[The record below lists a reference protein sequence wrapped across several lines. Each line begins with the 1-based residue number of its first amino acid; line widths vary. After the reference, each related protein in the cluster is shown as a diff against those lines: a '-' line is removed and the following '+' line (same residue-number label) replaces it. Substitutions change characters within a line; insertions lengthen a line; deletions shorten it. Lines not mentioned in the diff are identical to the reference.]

1 MYIYYQSKGDM
12 VKKAKLFKNGH
23 SQAVRLPKE
32 FRLPGTE
39 VGVRKVG
46 KAVLLVPLEH
56 GWDSLFE
63 SLAEFSDD
71 FLAERT
77 QASPQPREKAFQ

>member
-1 MYIYYQSKGDM
+1 M
-12 VKKAKLFKNGH
+12 
-23 SQAVRLPKE
+23 
-32 FRLPGTE
+32 
-39 VGVRKVG
+39 GVRKVG

-77 QASPQPREKAFQ
+77 QLRNLPRPSLERKPSGEAPARHEHLHHIY

>member
-1 MYIYYQSKGDM
+1 M
-12 VKKAKLFKNGH
+12 KKAKLFKNGQ

-32 FRLPGTE
+32 FRMPGTE

-46 KAVLLVPLEH
+46 TAVLLVPLEH

-71 FLAERT
+71 FLAERS
-77 QASPQPREKAFQ
+77 QAPPQHREEAFR